1 MPHRIANKS
10 ALLITGLI
18 LEVLQGP
25 CELNQAYFCSK
36 TNLLEVLNRMMRART
51 KNDEREADKKVILKK
66 NSKRAS
72 HYKVGITPCHA
83 ARVQKELK
91 NTTVKIF
98 RALLEGRPSSDE
110 LFEKIAGVVHL
121 DVLMSHVE
129 LPVLKALAEVEDL
142 GIGDDLAARNE
153 PPPATRKRI
162 SSTQVAPEPGNV
174 LAEDEDSDDDVE
186 EMQESLQQ
194 QILVILRMFCDF
206 DPRLKADKTMIRI
219 NDLIYNEVQSIEVV
233 WNGRL
238 QRCYFHIPSICALI
252 GETTKKELVESV
264 DRGNDG
270 NHLKCLVGYRPSP
283 PVFCFVAN
291 SAAQSSSSIIS
302 SLKLI

>member
-1 MPHRIANKS
+1 M
-10 ALLITGLI
+10 
-18 LEVLQGP
+18 
-25 CELNQAYFCSK
+25 
-36 TNLLEVLNRMMRART
+36 
-51 KNDEREADKKVILKK
+51 
-66 NSKRAS
+66 
-72 HYKVGITPCHA
+72 
-83 ARVQKELK
+83 
-91 NTTVKIF
+91 
-98 RALLEGRPSSDE
+98 
-110 LFEKIAGVVHL
+110 HL

-270 NHLKCLVGYRPSP
+270 
-283 PVFCFVAN
+283 
-291 SAAQSSSSIIS
+291 II
-302 SLKLI
+302 